1 MCTFGTAYQRVA
13 FTFVVELKSFYLAT
27 IVGALTLVVLFIQP
41 HTRPE
46 QPKIVHIPKLH
57 FKVKPT
63 KRPRKK
69 NLLLKDKTVKRF
81 KNCQN

>member
-57 FKVKPT
+57 KVKPT
-63 KRPRKK
+63 KRHRKY
-69 NLLLKDKTVKRF
+69 LLLKNKTVKRF